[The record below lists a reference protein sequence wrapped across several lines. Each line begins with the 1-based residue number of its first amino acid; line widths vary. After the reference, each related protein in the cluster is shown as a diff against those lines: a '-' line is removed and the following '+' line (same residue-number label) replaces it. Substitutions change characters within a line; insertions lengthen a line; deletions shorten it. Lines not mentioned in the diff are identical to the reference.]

1 MSICSGQS
9 VFGNRNQFIK
19 FQNSD
24 IVAIE
29 GVNTVERL
37 LGGDIR
43 IPYKQVLKSR
53 IILKSGQVNY
63 LLNFLGMGD
72 NATFL
77 VIKATYNTSSVNE
90 EDNYVLWNY
99 YDNFT
104 EKYPLGKIMILTG
117 NSTNRIKQLY
127 LTNPSS
133 KYEVVLDIMVASL
146 DDTYNFFPDTVNQ
159 SATTFT
165 GLSWTDIVSYVIGQ
179 SIYIQDLDQNPL
191 IYINISNINS
201 VTRSSNVV
209 TLDDDTLGTILL
221 VFTDESN
228 AAQAHSSLSYLLGN
242 NTATLPLTEDTQ
254 PPVVYFYQWID
265 NNSSNEYISFN
276 GATGSAFDTTYGFTF
291 STSLSL
297 STFGPTISKNNLITY
312 LIDYCQDTRDG
323 MITVTES
330 NILIYNNS
338 NSSITSITA
347 SGTYS
352 IKFNLTDLALNN
364 LDDVVM
370 TLGII

>member
-228 AAQAHSSLSYLLGN
+228 ASQAHSSLSYLLGN
-242 NTATLPLTEDTQ
+242 STATLPLTEDTQ

>member
-1 MSICSGQS
+1 MSICSGNS
-9 VFGNRNQFIK
+9 VFGNKSQFIK

-24 IVAIE
+24 LVAIE

-43 IPYKQVLKSR
+43 IPYKQLLKSR
-53 IILKSGQVNY
+53 IILKAGQVNY
-63 LLNFLGMGD
+63 LLNHLGMGD

-77 VIKATYNTSSVNE
+77 VIKATYNTASVNE
-90 EDNYVLWNY
+90 EDNYILWNY
-99 YDNFT
+99 YDNFSSQF
-104 EKYPLGKIMILTG
+104 PLNRIMILTG

-127 LTNPSS
+127 LTNPST
-133 KYEVVLDIMVASL
+133 KYAVILDVMVASI
-146 DDTYNFFPDTVNQ
+146 DDTYNFFPDTTNQ

-228 AAQAHSSLSYLLGN
+228 ATQAHSSLSYLLGN
-242 NTATLPLTEDTQ
+242 STATLPLTEDAQ

-364 LDDVVM
+364 LDDVLM